1 MSARSETLAF
11 YQAQIDLARDRIRI
25 FETGALSTGDVG
37 PAPVDRTRDAIELE
51 RWMIANLQRAL
62 AILDSSGAAPQSGS
76 AAA

>member
-11 YQAQIDLARDRIRI
+11 YQAQIDLARDRIGL
-25 FETGALSTGDVG
+25 FETGAMSTGDV
-37 PAPVDRTRDAIELE
+37 PVDRTRDAIELE